1 LIQIERARKK
11 GLTLEVM
18 QHQKKL
24 KQCDA
29 ELREMDMM
37 EACREDEQR
46 EPEVNFEIDA

>member
-1 LIQIERARKK
+1 
-11 GLTLEVM
+11 M
-18 QHQKKL
+18 QYQKKL

-37 EACREDEQR
+37 EACCEDEQR